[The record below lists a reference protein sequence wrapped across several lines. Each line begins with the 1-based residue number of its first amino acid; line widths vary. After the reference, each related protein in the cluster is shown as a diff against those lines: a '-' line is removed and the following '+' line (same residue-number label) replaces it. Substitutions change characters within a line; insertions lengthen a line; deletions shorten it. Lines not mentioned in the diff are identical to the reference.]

1 MSTTERFQLPRE
13 IMAHPLQPKSL
24 QPRASKHP
32 NIEHLHSQL
41 AHDHMTHSQWD
52 NLRNQG
58 TQASLETG
66 WIRISGG
73 IFFLCFPADSQRPQE
88 KGSLYTHLLHFMGKN
103 PGTQEKE
110 GTINHS
116 TVKSNSPLSCPFW
129 LFPES
134 SNAVNRQCLQKDGG
148 NDKTAIDL

>member
-73 IFFLCFPADSQRPQE
+73 IFFYVSQRIL
-88 KGSLYTHLLHFMGKN
+88 KGPRKKAHFTPISFILWVRTLGPKRK
-103 PGTQEKE
+103 KE
-110 GTINHS
+110 
-116 TVKSNSPLSCPFW
+116 P
-129 LFPES
+129 
-134 SNAVNRQCLQKDGG
+134 
-148 NDKTAIDL
+148 